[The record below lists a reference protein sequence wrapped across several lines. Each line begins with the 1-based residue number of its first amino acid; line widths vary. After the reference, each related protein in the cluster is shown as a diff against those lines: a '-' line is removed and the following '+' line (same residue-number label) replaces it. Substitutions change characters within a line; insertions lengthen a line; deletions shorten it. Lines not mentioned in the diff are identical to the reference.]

1 MLKHRNKLT
10 AAAGPPSAGAGVH
23 VFKGKG
29 RVPAAIVTVV
39 AATGWIVAG
48 CSASVSVGGPSAIPK
63 HTIESKAATTLA
75 QEVHQ
80 PVPKVVCPGDLQATV
95 GTVMYCSL
103 TAQGSTTA
111 YPVKVLVDSIKGTN
125 VHFHLTVS
133 TTPGHFTAPG

>member
-1 MLKHRNKLT
+1 MFTGFTGRKRVAVAAMT
-10 AAAGPPSAGAGVH
+10 GAVVAAAGCLA
-23 VFKGKG
+23 
-29 RVPAAIVTVV
+29 
-39 AATGWIVAG
+39 AG
-48 CSASVSVGGPSAIPK
+48 CSASVTVGGPSPIPR
-63 HTIESKAATTLA
+63 HTIESKVATTLA

-80 PVPKVVCPGDLQATV
+80 PVPKVVCPGDLQAKV

-133 TTPGHFTAPG
+133 TTPGQFTAPA